1 MEQPNNLVEERI
13 ESFATYED
21 AEKFIQKLL
30 NNQENLVKATMDKG
44 DKHYKVHWKEWT
56 KS

>member
-1 MEQPNNLVEERI
+1 MEQPDNLVEERI

-21 AEKFIQKLL
+21 AEKIMQKLL

-56 KS
+56 K